1 MTWLQR
7 YRFRQYFNNSLWVFP
22 AFGMIVALAAVRL
35 LHAIEATLGWTV
47 EVEPSTALTLL
58 GTLAASMF
66 SFVVFVCSAL
76 LISVQLASAQLTP
89 RFIGIVLQR
98 PATKIS
104 LTLFVFTFAFTL
116 AALVQI
122 KGAVPMLTAYAAV
135 YCCLVS
141 LGFFLFLVDHVCK
154 ALRPSGALAIVAR
167 LGHEV
172 IKNVYPQRLS
182 GKQGATPELAKVL
195 AGEPRCSIPNLQEG
209 VVLAFDMK
217 GLVSLA
223 QRADCVIEMVPQV
236 GDFVAAEQPLFRII
250 GDGAMPPAATLHE
263 SVAVGPERTLQ
274 QDPAF
279 AFRIMVDVASKGL
292 SPAIN
297 DPTTAVL
304 AIDQIQYLLR
314 DVGSRQLDEGLKRDA
329 RGAVR
334 LVYRTPDWENFVH
347 LAVTEVRQFGGTSI
361 QIARRLR
368 GMLENLIQT
377 LPEERRAVL
386 RQELDLLERSTKRF
400 FPEAEDRAM
409 AKVSDSQ
416 GVGGKQA
423 TAESSLAGGPAPK
436 HEVPIS
442 G

>member
-1 MTWLQR
+1 MDRLVLSFANLAVESDERVQPGTGVAGEQGSNKMTWLQR
-7 YRFRQYFNNSLWVFP
+7 YRFRQYFNSSLWIFP

-141 LGFFLFLVDHVCK
+141 LGYFLYLVDHVCK

-182 GKQGATPELAKVL
+182 GKQGAAPELAKVL
-195 AGEPRCSIPNLQEG
+195 AGEPRGSIPNLQEG

-236 GDFVAAEQPLFRII
+236 GDFVAC
-250 GDGAMPPAATLHE
+250 
-263 SVAVGPERTLQ
+263 RTA
-274 QDPAF
+274 PVPYH
-279 AFRIMVDVASKGL
+279 RRRS
-292 SPAIN
+292 
-297 DPTTAVL
+297 
-304 AIDQIQYLLR
+304 
-314 DVGSRQLDEGLKRDA
+314 DA
-329 RGAVR
+329 
-334 LVYRTPDWENFVH
+334 
-347 LAVTEVRQFGGTSI
+347 
-361 QIARRLR
+361 
-368 GMLENLIQT
+368 
-377 LPEERRAVL
+377 
-386 RQELDLLERSTKRF
+386 
-400 FPEAEDRAM
+400 
-409 AKVSDSQ
+409 
-416 GVGGKQA
+416 
-423 TAESSLAGGPAPK
+423 AGGGAAP
-436 HEVPIS
+436 IGRRWS
-442 G
+442 GTNFAARSGFRLPDHGGCRFQRPFPGDQRPDHRGSGH